1 MNKKL
6 VQRIIFVLLFL
17 SIIGYLVFNENGL
30 LKYMKLKNEIN
41 QLQIQIDSA
50 DQKLK
55 TLQQEI
61 DSLQTSQV
69 KIEKVARERYDMKYP
84 DENVIKIDDN

>member
-6 VQRIIFVLLFL
+6 VQRIIVVLLLL
-17 SIIGYLVFNENGL
+17 SVIGYLVFNENVL
-30 LKYMKLKNEIN
+30 LKYMKLKNEIK

-61 DSLQTSQV
+61 DSLQTSQE

>member
-6 VQRIIFVLLFL
+6 VQRIIVVLLLL
-17 SIIGYLVFNENGL
+17 SVIGYLVFNENGL